1 MDRSLELS
9 PAAAD
14 PGAKSRPRRSHSR
27 LPLVLDQAARV
38 FAKHGFAAASIRDI
52 VQPIGMLPGS
62 LYYHFPT
69 KDDLLLA
76 VYEEGVRRISDELDA
91 AVSGLTD
98 PWQRLEAG
106 CVAHLRQLL
115 NESDYSRV
123 VIRISPDEAPAVASR
138 LGALRDRYERRFV
151 KLISALPASGFNA
164 TDARLFILGALNW
177 TPTWYR
183 RNGSLRPEQ
192 IARRLIKLARRG
204 MDRKESK

>member
-1 MDRSLELS
+1 MESRSATVEV
-9 PAAAD
+9 AAGK
-14 PGAKSRPRRSHSR
+14 PRSRRASSR

-38 FAKHGFAAASIRDI
+38 FARHGFAAASIRDI

-69 KDDLLLA
+69 KDDLLVA
-76 VYEEGVRRISDELDA
+76 VYEEGVRRIVDELDA
-91 AVSGLTD
+91 SVAGITD
-98 PWQRLEAG
+98 PWQRLEAA

-123 VIRISPDEAPAVASR
+123 VIRISPAEAPAVARR
-138 LGALRDRYERRFV
+138 LVALRDRYERRFA
-151 KLISALPASGFNA
+151 KLIAALPAAGFNA
-164 TDARLFILGALNW
+164 SDARLFILGALNW

-192 IARRLIKLARRG
+192 IARRLIRLARKG
-204 MDRKESK
+204 MERKEGK

>member
-1 MDRSLELS
+1 VETRSVT
-9 PAAAD
+9 AQAD
-14 PGAKSRPRRSHSR
+14 AGAPSRSRRASSR

-38 FAKHGFAAASIRDI
+38 FAKQGFAAASIRDI

-76 VYEEGVRRISDELDA
+76 VYEEGVRRIIDEVDA
-91 AVSGLTD
+91 AVAGLTD
-98 PWQRLEAG
+98 PWQRLEAA

-123 VIRISPDEAPAVASR
+123 VIRISPAEAPAVARR
-138 LGALRDRYERRFV
+138 LVALRDRYERRFAR
-151 KLISALPASGFNA
+151 LIAALPAAGFNA
-164 TDARLFILGALNW
+164 SDARLFILGALNW

-183 RNGSLRPEQ
+183 RDGALRPEQ
-192 IARRLIKLARRG
+192 IARRLIRLARRG
-204 MDRKESK
+204 MERKESK

>member
-1 MDRSLELS
+1 MEARSVTAQPTAS
-9 PAAAD
+9 PS
-14 PGAKSRPRRSHSR
+14 PRSRRSHNR

-76 VYEEGVRRISDELDA
+76 VYEEGVRRIIDELDA
-91 AVSGLTD
+91 SVAGVTD
-98 PWQRLEAG
+98 PWLRLEAA

-123 VIRISPDEAPAVASR
+123 VIRISPGEAPAVARR
-138 LGALRDRYERRFV
+138 LVALRDRYERRFAR
-151 KLISALPASGFNA
+151 LIAALPAAGFNA
-164 TDARLFILGALNW
+164 ADARLFILGALNW

-183 RNGSLRPEQ
+183 HGGALRPEQ
-192 IARRLIKLARRG
+192 IARRLIRLARRG
-204 MDRKESK
+204 MERKESK